1 MQRTD
6 ISAVP
11 PLLIIKSTHHENA
24 NTFSTV
30 KAGLRHQIL
39 LIILNAFPMALN
51 GPFAHQR
58 LHRFS
63 APPALC
69 TVLMCTLSPSQKF
82 DLILAYN
89 FRMSTLF
96 LINYHFKRIN
106 FCVKS
111 ASTLRLS
118 LLRQFIRLLGKVA
131 YYLMSRPN
139 RF

>member
-1 MQRTD
+1 MD
-6 ISAVP
+6 VN
-11 PLLIIKSTHHENA
+11 E
-24 NTFSTV
+24 
-30 KAGLRHQIL
+30 
-39 LIILNAFPMALN
+39 
-51 GPFAHQR
+51 
-58 LHRFS
+58 
-63 APPALC
+63 
-69 TVLMCTLSPSQKF
+69 KF

-131 YYLMSRPN
+131 CYLMSRPN